1 MYSLTETPTFVA
13 DADKLWS
20 EEERLE
26 FLTWLAANPAAGDVI
41 PESGGCRK
49 VRWSRAG
56 TGKRGGV
63 RVVYFTRVSEG
74 EIWLLL
80 IYAKSTR
87 DNIPGHILKAVRKE
101 IENAW

>member
-1 MYSLTETPTFVA
+1 MYSLIETPTFVA

-20 EEERLE
+20 EDERLE
-26 FLTWLAANPAAGDVI
+26 FLTWLAANPDAGDVI

-87 DNIPGHILKAVRKE
+87 DTIPGHILKAVRKE
-101 IENAW
+101 IENA

>member
-1 MYSLTETPTFVA
+1 MYSLAETPTFVA

-20 EEERLE
+20 EDGRLE
-26 FLTWLAANPAAGDVI
+26 FLAWLAAHPDAGDVI

-63 RVVYFTRVSEG
+63 RVVYFTRLSAG

-80 IYAKSTR
+80 VYAKSMR

-101 IENAW
+101 IENA

>member
-20 EEERLE
+20 EDERLE
-26 FLTWLAANPAAGDVI
+26 FLTWLAANPDAGDVI

-80 IYAKSTR
+80 IYAQSTR
-87 DNIPGHILKAVRKE
+87 DTIPGHILKAVRKE
-101 IENAW
+101 IENA

>member
-1 MYSLTETPTFVA
+1 MYSLAETPTFVA

-20 EEERLE
+20 EDERLE
-26 FLTWLAANPAAGDVI
+26 FLAWLAANPDAGDVI

-63 RVVYFTRVSEG
+63 RVVYFTRLSAG

-80 IYAKSTR
+80 VYAKSMR

-101 IENAW
+101 IENA

>member
-20 EEERLE
+20 EDERLE
-26 FLTWLAANPAAGDVI
+26 FLTWLAANPDAGDAI

-56 TGKRGGV
+56 IGKRGGV

-74 EIWLLL
+74 EIRLLL
-80 IYAKSTR
+80 I
-87 DNIPGHILKAVRKE
+87 
-101 IENAW
+101 